1 MNACRFIS
9 ALFFMVAVSLLASC
23 GSGANEKAAAAAAD
37 STAAADSIAKA
48 KAAAANTIV
57 TTPENVVVVTHKV
70 ANYAKWLVSFEAHDS
85 AKLAN
90 GMHNYVIG
98 RGLMDSNMLMVA
110 LKVDDTAKA
119 KAFEKDPRLKEL
131 MKKAGVIGAPTMTMV
146 TTTWQDTA
154 TIATDLRS
162 MVSLTVKDWDT
173 FLKAF
178 EAGKQDRTDN
188 GVAARVVS
196 HDLDDNKK
204 VHVVTAI
211 TDTAKAFAWYKSDA
225 LKKHW
230 EAEGVVGQP
239 VRFIYR
245 LVKKY

>member
-1 MNACRFIS
+1 MG
-9 ALFFMVAVSLLASC
+9 AVSLLASC
-23 GSGANEKAAAAAAD
+23 GSGANEKAAAAD

-57 TTPENVVVVTHKV
+57 TTPENVAVVTHKV

-98 RGLMDSNMLMVA
+98 RGMTDSNMLMVA
-110 LKVDDTAKA
+110 LKVDDTTKA
-119 KAFEKDPRLKEL
+119 KAFQKDPHLKEV

-154 TIATDLRS
+154 AIATDLRS
-162 MVSLTVKDWDT
+162 MTSITVKDWDT
-173 FLKAF
+173 FVKAF
-178 EAGKQDRTDN
+178 EAGKQDRIDN
-188 GVAARVVS
+188 GITVRVVS
-196 HDLDDNKK
+196 HDLDNNKK

-211 TDTAKAFAWYKSDA
+211 TDTAKAFAYYKSDV

-230 EAEGVVGQP
+230 EAEGVVGEP
-239 VRFIYR
+239 TRFIYR